1 MPNTKA
7 LLLLATILLL
17 ASCSRHKPITPD
29 ELQSQLTS
37 AASLA
42 AEAEIFVDY
51 IRQNRATRNYAEGH
65 REYLADQVKRASREL
80 REAIPGQVSE
90 EKLQEYGSELDSFA
104 NELQGVG
111 RALDDPEALA
121 VAKQRFAALRQTF
134 KRTKS
139 SQ

>member
-7 LLLLATILLL
+7 LLLLATIPLL

-51 IRQNRATRNYAEGH
+51 IRQNRATRNYAQGH

-90 EKLQEYGSELDSFA
+90 EKLQECGSELDSFA

-111 RALDDPEALA
+111 RALDNPEALA
-121 VAKQRFAALRQTF
+121 VAKQRFAVLRQTF
-134 KRTKS
+134 NRTKS

>member
-1 MPNTKA
+1 
-7 LLLLATILLL
+7 
-17 ASCSRHKPITPD
+17 
-29 ELQSQLTS
+29 LQSQLTS

-51 IRQNRATRNYAEGH
+51 TRQNRATRNYAQGH

-90 EKLQEYGSELDSFA
+90 EKLQECGSELDSFA

-111 RALDDPEALA
+111 RALDNPEALA
-121 VAKQRFAALRQTF
+121 VAKQRFAVLRQTF
-134 KRTKS
+134 NRTKS